1 MTTLTEIEVAAD
13 ALPPAQKQELF
24 RFLAARLCDG
34 SAQRVAAGGAT
45 MNDESLPSI
54 EYEGVHCSI
63 TIRRPA
69 PGVAVIV
76 LSGSDVGEFGGLP
89 MRELQKDLACF
100 DTIELFIDARAVR
113 GATIEVSAEWA
124 LWMRAH
130 RTSFKRINMLTGS
143 RYIQIT
149 AAFVRRFA
157 GLADLMNVF
166 TEHKAFEECLAGS
179 VCRIEAA
186 LQECRRQA

>member
-1 MTTLTEIEVAAD
+1 MTVPGRGISDRGGRGGIMQVQEEADIVAGPCAHLYCPESPVNGVPMTSIE
-13 ALPPAQKQELF
+13 P
-24 RFLAARLCDG
+24 
-34 SAQRVAAGGAT
+34 
-45 MNDESLPSI
+45 LPSI
-54 EYEGVHCSI
+54 EYDGVHCNL

-69 PGVAVIV
+69 SGVAVVV
-76 LSGSDVGEFGGLP
+76 LSGSDIGEFGDLA
-89 MRELQKDLACF
+89 MRELQKDLGSF
-100 DTIELFIDARAVR
+100 STIELFIDARAVR
-113 GATIEVSAEWA
+113 DATIEVSAEWA

-166 TEHKAFEECLAGS
+166 TDCTAFDEVLSAS
-179 VCRIEAA
+179 IVQVRAA
-186 LQECRRQA
+186 